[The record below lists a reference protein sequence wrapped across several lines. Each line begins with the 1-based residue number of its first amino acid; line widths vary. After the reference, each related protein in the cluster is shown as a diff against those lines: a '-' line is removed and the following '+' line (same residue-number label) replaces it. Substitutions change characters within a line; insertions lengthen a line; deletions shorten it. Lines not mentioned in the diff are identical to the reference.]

1 VNGFIIP
8 PVYRAGGIL
17 TTPFLPTKGPKM
29 KRSEKKNIREIKK
42 GNIHAFE
49 VLFKTYYKDLC
60 LYANHYLKD
69 LDLAEEATQD
79 VFFTIWEKRASLH
92 INDSIKAYLYTSIRN
107 KCLKMIRS
115 ENIAHKYSNHVKHA
129 GRPKV
134 TTPVDELNA
143 KELNLLIEKTIGQL
157 PERTREIFRM
167 NRYQGL
173 KYQEI
178 ADKLSISVKTVE
190 ANMGK
195 ALKLFRKNLDEY
207 LKVI

>member
-1 VNGFIIP
+1 M
-8 PVYRAGGIL
+8 
-17 TTPFLPTKGPKM
+17 TPFKPTHRITM
-29 KRSEKKNIREIKK
+29 KPSEKKTIREIKN
-42 GNIHAFE
+42 GNIQAFE

-60 LYANHYLKD
+60 FYANHYLKD
-69 LDLAEEATQD
+69 LDLAEEAVQD
-79 VFFTIWEKRASLH
+79 VFFNFWEKRSTLNIKDSL
-92 INDSIKAYLYTSIRN
+92 KAYLYISTRN

-115 ENIAHKYSNHVKHA
+115 ENTATKYSNHIKHT
-129 GRPKV
+129 GRQAV
-134 TTPVDELNA
+134 STPVDELNA
-143 KELNLLIEKTIGQL
+143 KELNLLIEETMNQL
-157 PERTREIFRM
+157 PERTRKIFRM

>member
-1 VNGFIIP
+1 
-8 PVYRAGGIL
+8 
-17 TTPFLPTKGPKM
+17 M

-42 GNIHAFE
+42 GNIQAFE

-60 LYANHYLKD
+60 FYANHYLKD
-69 LDLAEEATQD
+69 LDLAEEAVQD
-79 VFFTIWEKRASLH
+79 VFFNIWEKRSALNIKDSL
-92 INDSIKAYLYTSIRN
+92 KAYLYVSTRN

-115 ENIAHKYSNHVKHA
+115 ENMATKYSNHIKHT
-129 GRPKV
+129 GRQKV

-143 KELNLLIEKTIGQL
+143 KELNLLIEETIRQL

-178 ADKLSISVKTVE
+178 AEKLSISVKTVE

-195 ALKLFRKNLDEY
+195 ALKLFRKNLNEY